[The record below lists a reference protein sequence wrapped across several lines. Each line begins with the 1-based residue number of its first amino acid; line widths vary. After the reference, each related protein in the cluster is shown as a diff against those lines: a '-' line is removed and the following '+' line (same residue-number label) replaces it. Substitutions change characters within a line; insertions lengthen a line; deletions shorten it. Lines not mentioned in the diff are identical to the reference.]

1 MVASRCASRHGPP
14 GRRPKSTQPLTQH
27 TTQYGISPSS
37 ATAKYRIQAAASR
50 CLEAHA
56 PPSRSPRLQHAHLLG
71 ETSARFRQ
79 PLAARWPPALGIDGW
94 SNYLPFGN
102 FTAFHARTRAGH
114 VACTARRTRVEAC
127 HISTSSARMGH
138 PGLTSHR
145 TSCLFVVAIVPLA
158 GKPRGVRWSCSAFP
172 FFFPVSPST
181 SLPLSHLLHMRLPV
195 PQLRSDRHPYPP
207 DTRTAMLHLHHQTRH
222 LTQSWPRLQ
231 PQKRGAETWRKQTI
245 PPTRFP
251 SALLPASPPRRSSA
265 HGTTKVAFQAGVRA
279 RKGRHGPGGMG
290 GSRFR
295 DLSQFHSGERRMLS
309 TAGHGSDHGE
319 EL

>member
-1 MVASRCASRHGPP
+1 MYTAHIDTLPYLVVTSHALIADLSALLPRYITYQHRDGRYDRKSWWLASRCASRHGPP

-79 PLAARWPPALGIDGW
+79 PLAPRWPPAPGIDGW

-172 FFFPVSPST
+172 FFFLSRPQPPFPFPPSSHAPPSP
-181 SLPLSHLLHMRLPV
+181 
-195 PQLRSDRHPYPP
+195 
-207 DTRTAMLHLHHQTRH
+207 A
-222 LTQSWPRLQ
+222 
-231 PQKRGAETWRKQTI
+231 
-245 PPTRFP
+245 
-251 SALLPASPPRRSSA
+251 AS
-265 HGTTKVAFQAGVRA
+265 VR
-279 RKGRHGPGGMG
+279 
-290 GSRFR
+290 
-295 DLSQFHSGERRMLS
+295 
-309 TAGHGSDHGE
+309 
-319 EL
+319 